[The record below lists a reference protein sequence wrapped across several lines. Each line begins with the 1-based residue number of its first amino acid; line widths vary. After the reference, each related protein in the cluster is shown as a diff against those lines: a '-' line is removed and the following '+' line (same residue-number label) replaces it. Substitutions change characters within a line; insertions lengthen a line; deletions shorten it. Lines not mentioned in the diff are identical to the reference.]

1 MERYA
6 SSIVIDAPIDRV
18 FHFHD
23 DTRNLLRI
31 TPPHIKVRID
41 AAGTPGPGYRVTLTV
56 RMFGILPMRWVVRI
70 TEYDAPHRMA
80 DEQVRGPFRTW
91 KQTRLL
97 RSVEGGTE
105 LTDVV
110 EYATPFGWLGR
121 VANAVIIRR
130 QIRSMFDHRQ
140 AATKRI
146 LESA

>member
-56 RMFGILPMRWVVRI
+56 RMFGILPMRLVVRI